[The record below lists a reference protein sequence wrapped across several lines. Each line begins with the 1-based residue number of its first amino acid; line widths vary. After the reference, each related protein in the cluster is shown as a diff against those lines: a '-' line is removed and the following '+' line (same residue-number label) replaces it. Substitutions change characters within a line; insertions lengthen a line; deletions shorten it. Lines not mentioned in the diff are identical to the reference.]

1 MFGVIAGSTVLA
13 GLALGLLFLLKPPN
27 IAKTTA

>member
-13 GLALGLLFLLKPPN
+13 VLAHGLLFLLKPPN
-27 IAKTTA
+27 IAKMTA